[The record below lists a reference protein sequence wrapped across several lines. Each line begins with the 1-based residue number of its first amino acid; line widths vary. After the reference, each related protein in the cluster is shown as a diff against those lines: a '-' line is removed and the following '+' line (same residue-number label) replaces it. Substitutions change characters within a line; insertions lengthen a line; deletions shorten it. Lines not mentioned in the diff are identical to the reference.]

1 MGKNMKKMMMAMGI
15 ALAGLTSLSHADDYG
30 IVDLEKVVQNST
42 YLKQQNATLEN
53 EIKPQTAQIAQFQK
67 DLAAIKQKGQVAK
80 TPAEREK

>member
-1 MGKNMKKMMMAMGI
+1 MMMAMGI

-67 DLAAIKQKGQVAK
+67 DLAAIKQKVRLQKHQQNVKNGQ
-80 TPAEREK
+80 RI